1 MFLQKIRLRRRLK
14 RREMGIEER
23 LQKFGIPTDKLLKP
37 QDRIDKDAPYT
48 VVNISES
55 TVVLSQTLPSGVKE
69 NVILNPFGF
78 VNCATTMQGS
88 VISSLSNRQFW
99 MKGYL
104 AVLSGDLDTSFLLN
118 CVPLGTENPYSKPFF
133 DKGEFSYANASDSV
147 ADPGISLDPKK
158 IEAIAKPLA
167 DKLQTATAQQRI
179 KGGSIKISGEFHP
192 ENLNK

>member
-88 VISSLSNRQFW
+88 VISSLNNRQFW

-133 DKGEFSYANASDSV
+133 DKEEFSYTNASDSV

-167 DKLQTATAQQRI
+167 DKLQTATTQQRI